1 MPDLERQR
9 TELNGL
15 VALTHQHLG
24 PDVVF
29 IAELMDGGLVYRAA
43 AGDAAPFNIVENSAP
58 VAEPY
63 CQMLASGALPS
74 FVCDTSTDQPP
85 RELPVSG
92 DARVGS
98 YIGVPL
104 WLSDGTLYGAFC
116 GLSREPDHELGARDV
131 RFMTMLGEMIVHSL
145 DELRANQELCAGV
158 EALIE
163 SESVRV
169 AYQPIIDLRTDAC
182 VGVEAL
188 ARFPAPYLSPDET
201 FAAAE
206 GFGLGLALEELVVR
220 RAWPVLEQLG
230 SEQFLALNLTPGSL
244 LALARRANARTDT
257 SLSSLVVEVTEH
269 TAIERY
275 ADLRRELAQLRER
288 GLRIAVDDAGAGYAS
303 LRHVLELR
311 PDIIKL
317 DRSLI
322 HGLAEDRARSLVAS
336 AFVSLAGDLGATV
349 IAEGVERRADL
360 QAVRDLGLHAAQG
373 FLLGRPSTDPEAL
386 SGWIENRRPSANGTL
401 PNAASGGGA
410 SRLARRI
417 LPTHWARSR

>member
-1 MPDLERQR
+1 MSVCLSADTVGDVPDLERQR

-15 VALTHQHLG
+15 VALTHRHLG

-29 IAELMDGGLVYRAA
+29 IAELVGGGLVYRAA
-43 AGDAAPFNIVENSAP
+43 AGDVASFNIVKNAAP

-63 CQMLASGALPS
+63 CQRLASGDVPS
-74 FVCDTSTDQPP
+74 FVCDTSTDRP
-85 RELPVSG
+85 RPELPVSG
-92 DARVGS
+92 DPRVGS

-116 GLSREPDHELGARDV
+116 GLSGEPDHELGPRDA
-131 RFMTMLGEMIVHSL
+131 RFMAMLGEMIVHNL
-145 DELRANQELCAGV
+145 DELRSGQQLQAGV

-169 AYQPIIDLRTDAC
+169 AYQPIIDLRTNAC

-220 RAWPVLEQLG
+220 RAWPVLEQLR
-230 SEQFLALNLTPGSL
+230 SDQFLALNLTPGSL

-257 SLSSLVVEVTEH
+257 PLSSLVVEVTEH

-275 ADLRRELAQLRER
+275 ADLRRELVQLRER

-336 AFVSLAGDLGATV
+336 AFVSLAGDLGASV

-360 QAVRDLGLHAAQG
+360 QAVRELGLHAAQG
-373 FLLGRPSTDPEAL
+373 YLLGRPSTDPKAL
-386 SGWIENRRPSANGTL
+386 SGWIGNRVG
-401 PNAASGGGA
+401 AAGQA
-410 SRLARRI
+410 AAWTPR
-417 LPTHWARSR
+417 

>member
-1 MPDLERQR
+1 MGPVPDLERQR
-9 TELNGL
+9 TELNG
-15 VALTHQHLG
+15 VVGLTHRHLG

-29 IAELMDGGLVYRAA
+29 IAELTGGGLVYRAA
-43 AGDAAPFNIVENSAP
+43 AGEAAAFNIVLNDAP
-58 VAEPY
+58 LAGTAY
-63 CQMLASGALPS
+63 CQKLACGEIPS
-74 FVCDTSTDQPP
+74 YVCDTSTDRPQP
-85 RELPVSG
+85 ELPVSS
-92 DARVGS
+92 ATHVGS

-116 GLSREPDHELGARDV
+116 CLSRQPDHELGARDA
-131 RFMTMLGEMIVHSL
+131 RFMAMLAEMIVNSL
-145 DELRANQELCAGV
+145 DELRSGQQLRAGV
-158 EALIE
+158 EALIK

-220 RAWPVLEQLG
+220 RAWPILEQLG
-230 SEQFLALNLTPGSL
+230 SDQFMALNLTPGSL
-244 LALARRANARTDT
+244 LALARRANDRPETP
-257 SLSSLVVEVTEH
+257 LSSLVVEVTEH

-275 ADLRRELAQLRER
+275 ADLRHELVHLRER

-349 IAEGVERRADL
+349 VAEGVERRADL

-373 FLLGRPSTDPEAL
+373 YLLGRPSTDPKAL
-386 SGWIENRRPSANGTL
+386 SGWIGNGALSDNGTL
-401 PNAASGGGA
+401 RDAAV
-410 SRLARRI
+410 REPVE
-417 LPTHWARSR
+417 PTR